1 MTTGIQ
7 AAISGA
13 MYIAGEAVPGDAAA
27 FYGCSAADVARLEPA
42 FRNGSSALIA
52 RAAASGPYRSAPVG
66 QRARFL
72 ELAADEIDAAGPAIV
87 ERAAL
92 ESGLP
97 EGRLT
102 GEVARTTG
110 QLPLFAA
117 TLREGNW
124 NGARIDHAQ
133 PDRKPARR
141 PDIRARRVAESNPNG
156 LLRMVNGSYQH

>member
-1 MTTGIQ
+1 MFTDQANGNDAEVGMTTGIQ

-13 MYIAGEAVPGDAAA
+13 MYIAGEAVPGDAGA
-27 FYGCSAADVARLEPA
+27 FYGYNAADGARLGPA

-52 RAAASGPYRSAPVG
+52 RAAQFAAEASGPYRSAPVE

-87 ERAAL
+87 ERAGL

-110 QLPLFAA
+110 QL
-117 TLREGNW
+117 R
-124 NGARIDHAQ
+124 
-133 PDRKPARR
+133 
-141 PDIRARRVAESNPNG
+141 
-156 LLRMVNGSYQH
+156 

>member
-52 RAAASGPYRSAPVG
+52 RAAQLAAEASGPYRSAPVG

-72 ELAADEIDAAGPAIV
+72 ELAADEIDAAGPGEWPSPTPTACSAWSTV
-87 ERAAL
+87 PTSA
-92 ESGLP
+92 S
-97 EGRLT
+97 EGSHVQRSAVFP
-102 GEVARTTG
+102 GHPV
-110 QLPLFAA
+110 
-117 TLREGNW
+117 
-124 NGARIDHAQ
+124 HA
-133 PDRKPARR
+133 
-141 PDIRARRVAESNPNG
+141 G
-156 LLRMVNGSYQH
+156 G